1 MIALKVL
8 LMVAGV
14 LLLASAI
21 EIPLYELW
29 IRIRNARRKAGGD
42 ETVVQ
47 PTAAEQKRIIEWRR
61 PAALALVGCVPLLI
75 AEGIVVV
82 PSGMGGVRVSQVRG
96 TLPGTLYPGRALRY
110 PARG

>member
-1 MIALKVL
+1 MIALKVV

-21 EIPLYELW
+21 EIPLYDLW

-42 ETVVQ
+42 ETILQ
-47 PTAAEQKRIIEWRR
+47 ATAAEQKKNIEWRR
-61 PAALALVGCVPLLI
+61 PAALALIGCVPLLV

-82 PSGMGGVRVSQVRG
+82 PSQEQRMNNEVPAGVVAG
-96 TLPGTLYPGRALRY
+96 
-110 PARG
+110 